1 MSDLP
6 PHLHPPVPRG
16 APAPELDAAV
26 IDRLFQA
33 VAAETVDRAP
43 TWRERLSQW
52 PTPRR
57 QALVVVAALAAS
69 GMWLSMMGHRDDLV
83 GDAAARFAGL
93 GAVLVA
99 TALISGLAAVRGLD
113 RRLPSTW
120 VVAAALLVPAALGA
134 TGLFPGMHTEHGA
147 TLDMHMMCGM
157 VGTMFGALV
166 AAPQLLVQRARP
178 DGART
183 ALIAA
188 SAGAS
193 AFVVQ
198 NLICPLAD
206 VDHLVFAHG
215 AGGPMLLVLMLA
227 GIGAV
232 AAWSRR
238 G

>member
-6 PHLHPPVPRG
+6 PHLQPPVPRG
-16 APAPELDAAV
+16 APPPELDAAV
-26 IDRLFQA
+26 IDRLFRA
-33 VAAETVDRAP
+33 VAAETVDRVP
-43 TWRERLSQW
+43 TWRERLAQW

-57 QALVVVAALAAS
+57 QALVVVAAMAAG
-69 GMWLSMMGHRDDLV
+69 GMWLAMMGTRDDLA
-83 GDAAARFAGL
+83 GEAAARFAGL
-93 GAVLVA
+93 GAILLG

-113 RRLPSTW
+113 RRLPPTW

-157 VGTMFGALV
+157 AGTMFGAAV
-166 AAPQLLVQRARP
+166 AVPQLLVQRGRP

-183 ALIAA
+183 AMIAA
-188 SAGAS
+188 SAGAA

-206 VDHLVFAHG
+206 IDHLVFAHG
-215 AGGPMLLVLMLA
+215 AGGPMLLVMMLA
-227 GIGAV
+227 GFGAS
-232 AAWSRR
+232 ALARR